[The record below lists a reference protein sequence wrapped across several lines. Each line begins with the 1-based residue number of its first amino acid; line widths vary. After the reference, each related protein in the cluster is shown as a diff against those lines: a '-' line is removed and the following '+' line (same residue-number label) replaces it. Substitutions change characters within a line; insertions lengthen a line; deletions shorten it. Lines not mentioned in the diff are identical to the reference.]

1 MPEYRTPDQIE
12 PTSLDHYLEVMSRA
26 VFQTGMA
33 WKVIATKWDDIRTAF
48 QGFDARK
55 IAALTEADIDQ
66 LLGDPRV
73 IRNGRKIAAIVGN
86 AARMIE
92 LERRHGTFR
101 AYLRSHGGFDAT
113 LAALKKDF
121 KFMGR
126 TGGYYFLYV
135 VGEDVPPHSEFV
147 ATRPTK

>member
-55 IAALTEADIDQ
+55 NRRPDRGGHRSTRRR
-66 LLGDPRV
+66 PRV